1 LLSVLA
7 RLTADSLHTLLS
19 LQPAGAEHTSTPRPA
34 RVAVQSGNSPV
45 ARATRIAREPRL
57 TGGARLTHRPDDPGR
72 TDWALQAWLSR
83 LSHGARVSRLPRVAL
98 AALNSSL
105 AERTR
110 TPRTAY
116 PPVVSRLAREPGGSS
131 DSTVARHSRVAC
143 TSSRPGEAR
152 TARLALAAHLARLA
166 CATCST
172 LHTLLADEALLARV
186 TWSTWRA
193 VSAWLTGGAGAALQT
208 RESRLSLNARQSGKS
223 RRT

>member
-1 LLSVLA
+1 MLSVLA
-7 RLTADSLHTLLS
+7 RLTADSLHALLS
-19 LQPAGAEHTSTPRPA
+19 PQPAGAKHTSPPRPA
-34 RVAVQSGNSPV
+34 RVAVPPGNSPV
-45 ARATRIAREPRL
+45 ALAARTAREPRL
-57 TGGARLTHRPDDPGR
+57 TGGARLTHRPDEPGR
-72 TDWALQAWLSR
+72 TDRALQAPLSR
-83 LSHGARVSRLPRVAL
+83 LSRGARVSRLPSVAL
-98 AALNSSL
+98 AAWNPSL
-105 AERTR
+105 SVRTR

-116 PPVVSRLAREPGGSS
+116 PTVVSRLASEPGGSS

-152 TARLALAAHLARLA
+152 TARLALAAHLARPA

-172 LHTLLADEALLARV
+172 LHTLQADEALLARV

-193 VSAWLTGGAGAALQT
+193 VSAWLTGGTGAALRT